1 MISSIAH
8 RPVYTPSQQ
17 RPGGQS
23 KALPQSSV
31 RFGHGPGHVHAD
43 GQTCSD
49 KNCTEGQKGERQSR
63 LQQFFDWVKE
73 VFGKIKDF
81 FSGLF
86 GKSKPQASTAAA
98 ASTPAATTT
107 PATEEQAKTQT
118 PQGHHHEREGHHQHS
133 ADSKCCDGK
142 QNRGHK

>member
-23 KALPQSSV
+23 KALPQTNV

-43 GQTCSD
+43 GQTCND

-63 LQQFFDWVKE
+63 LQQFFDWVKATWQ
-73 VFGKIKDF
+73 KIKDF

-86 GKSKPQASTAAA
+86 GKSKPPASTAAA
-98 ASTPAATTT
+98 ASAPAATTP
-107 PATEEQAKTQT
+107 PATKEQTKKQT
-118 PQGHHHEREGHHQHS
+118 PHNHEHKHGQCNGNHLPHSDRHHNH
-133 ADSKCCDGK
+133 
-142 QNRGHK
+142 GHK